1 MFVSFIC
8 NVQEWN
14 NSQGILLLRIFW
26 EEMKTEAK
34 LIFNLS
40 EVAFYST
47 WVCATLL
54 HSCLTLYNRMD
65 HGPPGSSVHG
75 DSPGKNTRVGC
86 YALLQGIFPTQGW
99 KLWPFGLL
107 HRQAGSLPLA
117 PPGKPVSRWE
127 KYIKYIFIVIVSH
140 LSQSRNPGS

>member
-1 MFVSFIC
+1 M
-8 NVQEWN
+8 
-14 NSQGILLLRIFW
+14 LLRIFW

-75 DSPGKNTRVGC
+75 DSPGKNTRVGSHS
-86 YALLQGIFPTQGW
+86 LLQGN
-99 KLWPFGLL
+99 
-107 HRQAGSLPLA
+107 LPELGIE
-117 PPGKPVSRWE
+117 PRSPELKQILYHLRKPVNYS
-127 KYIKYIFIVIVSH
+127 
-140 LSQSRNPGS
+140 ND